1 MILENYKPR
10 YNRTL
15 VYVPSTN
22 NIIEQMNGIV
32 SVCTLAILNDYSFV
46 IKGIEKSHLS
56 DIFQSNLDWWDKSW
70 LDTPC
75 KKGLWN
81 LNRLTE
87 VDLFD
92 LSHIHI
98 EKKFPYSE
106 VIYTSTNLN
115 LVPHL
120 MKSEVYK
127 ERIEYLGLGS
137 DESPYLEILKNLF
150 TEFEGDFQTNY
161 EMLLEDFTNTTKRG
175 VMRIVNL
182 EKAQSIVEEVNEKK
196 LDKVLLS
203 TNDFK
208 IRDFLKENLNCTVL
222 TIPEIESEDLN
233 AILLL
238 NLKLSYELFLFL
250 TTEIR
255 YVDENDEFSSVVQN
269 TATQI

>member
-15 VYVPSTN
+15 VYVPSNT
-22 NIIEQMNGIV
+22 NIIDQINGIV

-46 IKGIEKSHLS
+46 IKDLEKSHLS

-92 LSHIHI
+92 LKHIHI

-106 VIYTSTNLN
+106 VIYVSTNLN
-115 LVPHL
+115 LVPNL
-120 MKSEVYK
+120 MESEVYK
-127 ERIEYLGLGS
+127 ERVEYLELGV
-137 DESPYLEILKNLF
+137 EENPYLEVLKNIF

-161 EMLLEDFTNTTKRG
+161 EMLFDDFTNTNQRG
-175 VMRIVNL
+175 VLRIVNL
-182 EKAQSIVEEVNEKK
+182 ETAQNLVDELNEKK
-196 LDKVLLS
+196 LDRVLLS

-222 TIPEIESEDLN
+222 TIPDIESADLN
-233 AILLL
+233 IQLLL

-250 TTEIR
+250 NTEIR
-255 YVDENDEFSSVVQN
+255 YVDENDSFSEIIR
-269 TATQI
+269 QI